1 MSTKAQLLALLQLEG
16 LGTEQVRQWIQAFGG
31 LSAIFEAE
39 PEALI
44 EAGVQERMA
53 RLIASADEESL
64 WSLDM
69 QLMDYEA
76 ERGVRFIP
84 FDEPEYPSNLLEL
97 DDPPLF
103 LWCRGEILP
112 QDQRAVA
119 VVGSRQASWRGER
132 NAERI
137 AVTLAGQEVTVVSGL
152 AHGID
157 TAAHRGALQAG
168 GRTIAVLG
176 SGIEMIVPE
185 ENQELADRIAQQ
197 GAVLSA
203 LPRPNAYPSRQNFF
217 ARNGIV
223 SGLSRA
229 VIVVEAEPDS
239 GSVDAG
245 LKALEQGRTLLVVV
259 PEGWMPEGN
268 RQLLEVGGVP
278 VASIGEVMEHLEGI
292 LPPRCRS

>member
-1 MSTKAQLLALLQLEG
+1 L
-16 LGTEQVRQWIQAFGG
+16 IQAFGD
-31 LSAIFEAE
+31 LSAVFDAG

-44 EAGVQERMA
+44 EAGVQERIA
-53 RLIASADEESL
+53 RIIASADEESL
-64 WSLDM
+64 WALDM

-76 ERGVRFIP
+76 ERGVRFIS
-84 FDEPEYPSNLLEL
+84 FDEPGYPPSLLEL

-112 QDQRAVA
+112 QDRRAVA

-137 AVTLAGQEVTVVSGL
+137 AAALADQGVTVVSGL
-152 AHGID
+152 ARGID
-157 TAAHRGALQAG
+157 TAAHRGALRAG

-176 SGIEMIVPE
+176 SGIEVIVPE
-185 ENQELADRIAQQ
+185 ENRELADRIAQQ

-203 LPRPNAYPSRQNFF
+203 LLHPNAYPSRQNFF
-217 ARNGIV
+217 ARNSVV

-239 GSVDAG
+239 GSVDTG
-245 LKALEQGRTLLVVV
+245 LKALGQGRRLLVVV
-259 PEGWMPEGN
+259 PERGMPAGN
-268 RQLLEVGGVP
+268 RQLLEVGGLP
-278 VASIGEVMEHLEGI
+278 VRSMEEVLEA
-292 LPPRCRS
+292 LEEVVLTEEE

>member
-16 LGTEQVRQWIQAFGG
+16 LGPGRVRQLIQAFGD
-31 LSAIFEAE
+31 LSAVFDAG

-44 EAGVQERMA
+44 EAGVQERIA
-53 RLIASADEESL
+53 RIIASADEESL
-64 WSLDM
+64 WALDM

-76 ERGVRFIP
+76 ERGVRFIS
-84 FDEPEYPSNLLEL
+84 FDEPGYPPSLLEL

-112 QDQRAVA
+112 QDRRAVA

-137 AVTLAGQEVTVVSGL
+137 AAALADQGVTVVSGL
-152 AHGID
+152 ARGID
-157 TAAHRGALQAG
+157 TAAHRGALRAG

-176 SGIEMIVPE
+176 SGIEVIVPE
-185 ENQELADRIAQQ
+185 ENRELADRIAQQ

-203 LPRPNAYPSRQNFF
+203 LLHPNAYPSRQNFF
-217 ARNGIV
+217 ARNSVV

-239 GSVDAG
+239 GSVDTG
-245 LKALEQGRTLLVVV
+245 LKALGQGRRLLVVV
-259 PEGWMPEGN
+259 PERGMPAGN
-268 RQLLEVGGVP
+268 RQLLEVGGLP
-278 VASIGEVMEHLEGI
+278 VRSMEEVLEA
-292 LPPRCRS
+292 LEEVVLTE